1 MALRQHAHKMVFSL
15 VGWLGLMVMKTTA
28 ARQHIHSQCH
38 IAQTK
43 PRSLQT
49 MWVVAQHKG
58 QECVV
63 IENCTNR
70 ACVVSHNKHAKGDD
84 CAIGGIIGHVTQ
96 ETTIKSR
103 TATTLGVVK
112 ISAHWPSV
120 VGFCWFSGT
129 RSNSQHQEL
138 CKPKHMCLV
147 PVDTEL
153 RHR

>member
-1 MALRQHAHKMVFSL
+1 MVISL
-15 VGWLGLMVMKTTA
+15 VCWLGLMMMKTA
-28 ARQHIHSQCH
+28 VARQHIHSQCH

-43 PRSLQT
+43 PQSLQT

-63 IENCTNR
+63 VENCTNR

-84 CAIGGIIGHVTQ
+84 CAIGVASLVMLHKKQ
-96 ETTIKSR
+96 QSR

-120 VGFCWFSGT
+120 VGFCWLSGI

-138 CKPKHMCLV
+138 CKPKHMCHV